1 MKGIVSLIFHVTNS
15 TYSTWQRDD
24 IDLIS
29 AGMEGAMA
37 TIGGFCVGSHFIAE
51 HQRLSGLGYIFSASL
66 PPMLTQAAISS
77 LDRFEREPQIF
88 EQLQQKC
95 RLVQKLFQRFSKLQL
110 GGDDLSPI
118 KHLYVAVPREDFQT
132 ELQLLTQ
139 VADKVRNE
147 FKK

>member
-1 MKGIVSLIFHVTNS
+1 M
-15 TYSTWQRDD
+15 QRDD

-118 KHLYVAVPREDFQT
+118 KHLYVAVPRENFQT

-147 FKK
+147 QKKILRNLLKPLSSAPTVH

>member
-1 MKGIVSLIFHVTNS
+1 MSSL
-15 TYSTWQRDD
+15 QRDE

-88 EQLQQKC
+88 EQLHDKC
-95 RLVQKLFQRFSKLQL
+95 RLVQKLFQGFSKLRL
-110 GGDDLSPI
+110 GGDELSPV
-118 KHLYVAVPREDFQT
+118 KHLYVTVPRENFQA
-132 ELQLLTQ
+132 EQHLLTQ
-139 VADKVRNE
+139 VADKVRKDVRKN
-147 FKK
+147 

>member
-1 MKGIVSLIFHVTNS
+1 M
-15 TYSTWQRDD
+15 QRDD

-95 RLVQKLFQRFSKLQL
+95 RLVQKLFQRISKLQL

-118 KHLYVAVPREDFQT
+118 KHLYVAVPRENFQT

-147 FKK
+147 QKKILRNLLKPLSSPPTVH